1 MRLSFDEIT
10 GKIDRF
16 SITDSHWFPSTE
28 EYSVIVATADISV
41 SRKDYQTATLK
52 GVIDCTLR
60 SLCDRCGEFFEENL
74 QSDFVYLITVRPEG
88 TVAGAEQECSEEDVL
103 TLYLVEPIIEVD
115 QILTEQ
121 ALLTVPLKKVCS
133 EDCKGICPGCGMFLN
148 RESCRCSNDR
158 NDSPFAVLKKLK
170 KQ

>member
-28 EYSVIVATADISV
+28 EYSVIDATADISV
-41 SRKDYQTATLK
+41 SRKDYQTVTLK

-60 SLCDRCGEFFEENL
+60 SLCDRCGEFFEENF
-74 QSDFVYLITVRPEG
+74 QSDFVYLITLRPEE

-103 TLYLVEPIIEVD
+103 TLYLGEPIIEVD

-121 ALLTVPLKKVCS
+121 ALLVVPLKRVCS
-133 EDCKGICPGCGMFLN
+133 EDCKGICPGCGMVLN

>member
-1 MRLSFDEIT
+1 MKIFFDEIT

-16 SITDSHWFPSTE
+16 SITDSHWFASTE
-28 EYSVIVATADISV
+28 EYSVINATAEISV
-41 SRKDYQTATLK
+41 SQKDYQTVTLK

-60 SLCDRCGEFFEENL
+60 SLCDRCGESFEENL
-74 QSDFVYLITVRPEG
+74 QSEFVYLITVRPEA
-88 TVAGAEQECSEEDVL
+88 TVAGAEQECSDEDVF

-121 ALLTVPLKKVCS
+121 ALLAVPLKRVCS
-133 EDCKGICPGCGMFLN
+133 EDCKGICPGCGMVLN
-148 RESCRCSNDR
+148 RESCRCSNDI